1 MLRREFANARG
12 AIARFDRGAI
22 ELRLLDI
29 QECPAADIAVVRLVS
44 ELVRAHVQERWI
56 SYEQQRAIAVEPLH
70 EVLLECIRTA
80 EQTRIRERAVLD
92 AYGIKA
98 WMLWAGDL
106 WKQLAEQ
113 VMPAGHEDT
122 AVMGAIARCR
132 QPFLAHYARHQALPD
147 TIAVAR
153 YLWRTG
159 GVPVA
164 RDALPCVRPRGGPT
178 WCCSRAS
185 TVATRCRPRTRPC
198 SMVPTTCWPAIAGG
212 TSGALGVGAAFR
224 GGDELPTHRVH
235 VHEAA
240 GRAQPLAGLR
250 KPLRCLHAR
259 PERAGQGRDQA

>member
-1 MLRREFANARG
+1 MAPLDPASVLRREFANARG

-98 WMLWAGDL
+98 WMLWAADL

-122 AVMGAIARCR
+122 AVMSRLLDAGSLSSRITRSIKR
-132 QPFLAHYARHQALPD
+132 YPTRSQLRDIYGELAECLSQ
-147 TIAVAR
+147 
-153 YLWRTG
+153 
-159 GVPVA
+159 
-164 RDALPCVRPRGGPT
+164 
-178 WCCSRAS
+178 
-185 TVATRCRPRTRPC
+185 
-198 SMVPTTCWPAIAGG
+198 
-212 TSGALGVGAAFR
+212 GALFR
-224 GGDELPTHRVH
+224 
-235 VHEAA
+235 A
-240 GRAQPLAGLR
+240 
-250 KPLRCLHAR
+250 
-259 PERAGQGRDQA
+259 